1 MQPLTLG
8 TLAEGGQSVLEMLQ
22 ESLERELKEQPPG
35 TMCWVIPH
43 TTKATI
49 LRQSTPLHLASAYG
63 EVITPPKELLCS
75 TLWCLSPAA
84 D

>member
-35 TMCWVIPH
+35 TMC
-43 TTKATI
+43 
-49 LRQSTPLHLASAYG
+49 
-63 EVITPPKELLCS
+63 
-75 TLWCLSPAA
+75 
-84 D
+84 